1 VFAGKGPTAGGAI
14 FAHFHLF
21 SFSRM
26 WAKKVAQFPGTAYNN
41 PNLSTYRSTIMRS
54 DLLQYRA
61 VRWGLCFGFWT
72 CLGLFNVTQGYVQRY
87 QTGEPIVWSEILVTA
102 FVDWWLWAALTPL
115 LLYLARRFP
124 LEPPAWRRHLL
135 VHAAVSAAAA
145 LVMAA
150 SVAAA
155 LNLAG
160 CADYRAKSYPNLFRM
175 LLLGPN
181 LLPFLWVYWA
191 VIGVAHAWR
200 YHEKYRERELQ
211 AAELKGQLAQ
221 SQLQLLKMQLQP
233 HFLFNTLHTIS
244 ALMHKDVELADE
256 MMVQFA
262 DLLRITLDDAQAHEV
277 PLRQELEFV
286 TTYLKIEQA
295 RLGSRLNVR
304 LDIDP
309 QTRDALVPN
318 LLLQPLVENA
328 IRHGIAPRVQGGRLV
343 IRAHRT
349 GALLEVRIEDDGP
362 GLAGDFPAR
371 ARTGLG
377 LANTRARLQGLY
389 GAAHQFDLSGRPEGG
404 AVAALTI
411 PFRREADEAAAPG
424 ANGAAVLLSK
434 AVS

>member
-1 VFAGKGPTAGGAI
+1 
-14 FAHFHLF
+14 
-21 SFSRM
+21 M
-26 WAKKVAQFPGTAYNN
+26 
-41 PNLSTYRSTIMRS
+41 IMRS
-54 DLLQYRA
+54 DLLRYRG

-72 CLGLFNVTQGYVQRY
+72 CLGLVNVTQSYVNRY
-87 QTGEPIVWSEILVTA
+87 HAGQPIVWSEMLVTSFA
-102 FVDWWLWAALTPL
+102 DWWLWAALTPL
-115 LLYLARRFP
+115 ILYLARRFP

-135 VHAAVSAAAA
+135 VHVAASAAAA
-145 LVMAA
+145 LIMATT
-150 SVAAA
+150 VAAA
-155 LNLAG
+155 LNLGG
-160 CADYRAKSYPNLFRM
+160 CPSYRARPFHDVFHELI
-175 LLLGPN
+175 LGPS
-181 LLPFLWVYWA
+181 LLPFLWIYWA
-191 VIGVAHAWR
+191 VVGVAHAWR
-200 YHEKYRERELQ
+200 YHQKYRERELQ

-295 RLGSRLNVR
+295 RLGSRLDVR

-343 IRAHRT
+343 IRARRT
-349 GALLEVRIEDDGP
+349 GALLEVRIENDGP
-362 GLAGDFPAR
+362 GLAEDFPAR

-404 AVAALTI
+404 VVAALTI
-411 PFRREADEAAAPG
+411 PFRGEADEAPAPG
-424 ANGAAVLLSK
+424 TNGSPALLGK